1 MPFFEDIQWK
11 LEQRKR
17 EVVYTTITIAAVVA
31 VMLFSWWWLVVRWQP
46 PPSIFDSP
54 VEDVLGY
61 LSMDDFSQ
69 LPLEQRIAFL
79 VEFSDRFRGMS
90 QADSAAMAA
99 FLAGLSGP
107 VREQATENAR
117 VLAKDILVQG
127 AATYVN
133 LPQDER
139 AAYMDAWLAR
149 WMRLGERMTRGEERE
164 KTDEDRVD
172 QIKDRAQDDVTRE
185 RDPERI
191 SELNAD
197 NAVRFMD
204 FWSREVETTASP
216 REQGQIVLFMR
227 DLRKH
232 VTDR

>member
-1 MPFFEDIQWK
+1 
-11 LEQRKR
+11 
-17 EVVYTTITIAAVVA
+17 
-31 VMLFSWWWLVVRWQP
+31 
-46 PPSIFDSP
+46 
-54 VEDVLGY
+54 
-61 LSMDDFSQ
+61 
-69 LPLEQRIAFL
+69 
-79 VEFSDRFRGMS
+79 
-90 QADSAAMAA
+90 
-99 FLAGLSGP
+99 
-107 VREQATENAR
+107 
-117 VLAKDILVQG
+117 
-127 AATYVN
+127 
-133 LPQDER
+133 
-139 AAYMDAWLAR
+139 
-149 WMRLGERMTRGEERE
+149 MTRGEERE